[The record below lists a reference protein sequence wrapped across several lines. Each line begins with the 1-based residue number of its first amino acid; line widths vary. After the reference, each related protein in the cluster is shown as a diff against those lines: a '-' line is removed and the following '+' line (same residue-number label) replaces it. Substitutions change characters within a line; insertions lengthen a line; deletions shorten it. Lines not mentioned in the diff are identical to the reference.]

1 MQSDSKLT
9 HTKPIYF
16 TICHF
21 LSVFANICFCKQN
34 AIKSIF
40 FLTNRRTFAAVNEQS
55 VTKK

>member
-1 MQSDSKLT
+1 MQSDSKLLS
-9 HTKPIYF
+9 
-16 TICHF
+16 F
-21 LSVFANICFCKQN
+21 LVCFCKQN